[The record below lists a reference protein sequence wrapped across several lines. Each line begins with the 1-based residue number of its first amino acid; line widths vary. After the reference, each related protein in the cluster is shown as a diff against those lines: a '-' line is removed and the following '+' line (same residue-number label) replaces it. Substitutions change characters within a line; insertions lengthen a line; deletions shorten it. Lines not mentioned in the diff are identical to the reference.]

1 MAWHLAQFNIAHMVA
16 PLDQPVM
23 KGFVDAIE
31 HINEVAAGF
40 YLATVRRRSRLG
52 DPRRTTAVVNMSV
65 WESAEALERYVYR
78 SDHIGVLRRRKEWFL
93 PIERP
98 SFVLWWVPAGH
109 LPKVA
114 ESRERLQQL
123 AHSGPTATAFTFRET
138 FSPPEPA

>member
-1 MAWHLAQFNIAHMVA
+1 
-16 PLDQPVM
+16 
-23 KGFVDAIE
+23 
-31 HINEVAAGF
+31 
-40 YLATVRRRSRLG
+40 
-52 DPRRTTAVVNMSV
+52 MSV